1 MIVGKIQRFL
11 FSIIK
16 PLCFGKRKKLSKCF
30 PFGGIGRALVVLGG
44 VSRHVPCKIHAM
56 YVHNEGFSKATHA
69 KLACITTSTL
79 HSFHVGALSPALFF
93 KVFYVCLCV
102 CM

>member
-16 PLCFGKRKKLSKCF
+16 QLCFGERKKLSKCF
-30 PFGGIGRALVVLGG
+30 PLVVLGG
-44 VSRHVPCKIHAM
+44 VGGRLPCKVHAM

-79 HSFHVGALSPALFF
+79 YSFHGGALSLALFF